1 MGGGCDGEWKLL
13 SCCDLQR
20 GVEMSPEAH
29 KHYLCVWVFVVIFSV
44 KNWGLKKNKRLQW
57 GPKFQSS
64 IVHLNV

>member
-1 MGGGCDGEWKLL
+1 MDGGCDGEWKLL

-44 KNWGLKKNKRLQW
+44 KNWGLKKTRDCSEARRFKVPL
-57 GPKFQSS
+57 S
-64 IVHLNV
+64 I